1 MEQQQVSADE
11 LIASLREFISVLVQE
26 NLTYKIL
33 LGKIGSG
40 DKPQQ

>member
-11 LIASLREFISVLVQE
+11 LIASLREFISILVQE

-40 DKPQQ
+40 DSPQQ

>member
-11 LIASLREFISVLVQE
+11 LIASLREFVGVLVQE

-40 DKPQQ
+40 NSPQQ